1 MNKTSKNWKNFLIQ
15 EARADSITSPILTM
29 VMRLIRNRGF
39 KEMED
44 SMRTGFNPKLGAA
57 PVRFVLGKP
66 KTTTV
71 TVNDIHFFS
80 DGFEG
85 IMTSQGPVTT
95 NKDFNNQKYI
105 NHAEGDIFNLDAK
118 QRGAEG
124 QTSAAGRS
132 LVKALRETDSPLD
145 IIIVTLHPVFG
156 KTNRPFVVGAKMI
169 HPNMGK
175 DMEAFIKGE
184 ESRGLSNADPDP
196 EKEVTMEIDINVNMR
211 AIKSQFDMDKALN
224 DLLLQLKQAIAH
236 EVTHNFQ
243 AMRPKSDW
251 AAIGNTHGIT
261 KQIKSLITNELIPD
275 LPEGLGF
282 LVTPY
287 EVEALIRGLY
297 VYSRASKIPL
307 EDIIDAY
314 FEETTLNKLEGGG
327 LATHHGLNMSEKEAF
342 DFIKNEVKPRWI
354 DYLKAQLPCAIMS
367 NGKPVGKCVEYDGKT
382 GKKSEKVTKG
392 LKLGLSNEKI
402 GNMLW
407 GDAIKSF
414 SKKTGRKKST
424 TSSGGSSKSAPTT
437 PASTTSVA
445 KPSTGQFGKKPS
457 NTFGSSTFKMPKG
470 L

>member
-15 EARADSITSPILTM
+15 EARADSITSPILKM
-29 VMRLIRNRGF
+29 VMSLIRNRGF
-39 KEMED
+39 KEMQD
-44 SMRTGFNPKLGAA
+44 SMRTGFNHKLGAA
-57 PVRFVLGKP
+57 PVRIVLGKP
-66 KTTTV
+66 KTTSV
-71 TVNDIHFFS
+71 TPNDIHFFS

-145 IIIVTLHPVFG
+145 VIIVTLQPVFG
-156 KTNRPFVVGAKMI
+156 KTNRPFVVGAAMF
-169 HPNMGK
+169 HPNMAK
-175 DMEAFIKGE
+175 DMEAFVKGE
-184 ESRGLSNADPDP
+184 KTKTDPDP
-196 EKEVTMEIDINVNMR
+196 KEETRMEINIFVNMR
-211 AIKSQFDMDKALN
+211 PIKSQSDMDKALN
-224 DLLLQLKQAIAH
+224 ELLLQVKQAIAH

-251 AAIGNTHGIT
+251 AVTGNTYGIT

-282 LVTPY
+282 MVTPY
-287 EVEALIRGLY
+287 EIEALIRGLY

-314 FEETTLNKLEGGG
+314 LKETTLNKLEGGG
-327 LATHHGLNMSEKEAF
+327 LATHHGLSMSEKEAF

-354 DYLKAQLPCAIMS
+354 DYLKAQLPCALMS
-367 NGKPVGKCVEYDGKT
+367 NGKPVGKCVEYDEKT

-392 LKLGLSNEKI
+392 LKLGLSHEKI

-424 TSSGGSSKSAPTT
+424 TSFDGSSKPTPPT

>member
-15 EARADSITSPILTM
+15 EARADSITSPILKM
-29 VMRLIRNRGF
+29 VMSLIRNRGF
-39 KEMED
+39 KEMQD
-44 SMRTGFNPKLGAA
+44 LMRTGFNTKLGAA
-57 PVRFVLGKP
+57 PVRIVLGKP
-66 KTTTV
+66 KTTSV
-71 TVNDIHFFS
+71 TANDIHFFS

-105 NHAEGDIFNLDAK
+105 NHTKGDIFNLDAK
-118 QRGAEG
+118 QPGAEG

-145 IIIVTLHPVFG
+145 VIIVTLHPVFG

-196 EKEVTMEIDINVNMR
+196 EKEVTMEIDIMVNMR

-236 EVTHNFQ
+236 EVTHNYQ

-287 EVEALIRGLY
+287 EVEA
-297 VYSRASKIPL
+297 
-307 EDIIDAY
+307 IDAY

-424 TSSGGSSKSAPTT
+424 TSFDGSSKSTSPT